1 MTVPSINKK
10 CTWSANSGIHDY
22 VGMQQYFPHPYSIP
36 VDAYYRTLDTWGML
50 TFKQIDNISKG
61 VYVDYKDDR
70 IIFTTTNEWDKD
82 FCAYV
87 SIFFIYKKLRMLI

>member
-1 MTVPSINKK
+1 ML
-10 CTWSANSGIHDY
+10 
-22 VGMQQYFPHPYSIP
+22 
-36 VDAYYRTLDTWGML
+36 DAWGLL
-50 TFKQIDNISKG
+50 TFKQINDISKG

-87 SIFFIYKKLRMLI
+87 STFFLLQKIANVI